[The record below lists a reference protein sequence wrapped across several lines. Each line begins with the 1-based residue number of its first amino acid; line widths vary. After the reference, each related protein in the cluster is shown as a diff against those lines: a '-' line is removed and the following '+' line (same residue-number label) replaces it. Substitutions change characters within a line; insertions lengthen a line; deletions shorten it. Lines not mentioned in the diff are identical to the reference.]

1 MGQKGIKSL
10 YLARCDIG
18 SVEELIQVEEINVKL
33 RRITT
38 IELSHCEC

>member
-10 YLARCDIG
+10 YLARCDTG

-33 RRITT
+33 RTT
-38 IELSHCEC
+38 KVKLFHCEC

>member
-33 RRITT
+33 RITK